1 MKRIRDSGDHVGRGE
16 ALRLNGSP
24 DSQLSLAVL
33 APHKTL
39 AGLVLRTVGDKKPQ
53 WDTTPG
59 NGVWLLVVTR
69 DGETVNRKDGTIS
82 LALGPAE
89 QKLELWVQDN
99 HTLARGKQGLELVMG
114 FTDGQEVVVK
124 VKDDL
129 KR

>member
-69 DGETVNRKDGTIS
+69 DGETVNRKGGTIS